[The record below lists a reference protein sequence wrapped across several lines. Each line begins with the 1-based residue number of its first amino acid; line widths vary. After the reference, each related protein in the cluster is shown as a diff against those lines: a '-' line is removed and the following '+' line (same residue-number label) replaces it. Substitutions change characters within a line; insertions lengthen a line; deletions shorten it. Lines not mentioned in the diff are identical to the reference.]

1 MENKALNAKISRM
14 HFLRSADHDDR
25 PCREAARRRRVQSK
39 AESRESG
46 KVCVMWTDW
55 YQWYSLV
62 LAHYVTHSTT
72 DKGQGHKPDESSWSF
87 FLLLPDGQDKA
98 NCVNVYVQRLVIQK
112 TLTKMWRIAEFKSNK
127 FTHTWMEGK
136 DFLIVHQ
143 M

>member
-87 FLLLPDGQDKA
+87 FYCSQTDRIKLIAYMYMFRGLLFKTLLLKCGELQ
-98 NCVNVYVQRLVIQK
+98 NLNQINLR
-112 TLTKMWRIAEFKSNK
+112 
-127 FTHTWMEGK
+127 THGWKEK
-136 DFLIVHQ
+136 IF
-143 M
+143 

>member
-14 HFLRSADHDDR
+14 HFLRSADYDDR

-39 AESRESG
+39 AGSRESG

-87 FLLLPDGQDKA
+87 FYCSQTDRIKLIAYMYMFRGLLFKKLLLKCGELQ
-98 NCVNVYVQRLVIQK
+98 NLNQINLR
-112 TLTKMWRIAEFKSNK
+112 
-127 FTHTWMEGK
+127 THGWKEK
-136 DFLIVHQ
+136 IF
-143 M
+143 